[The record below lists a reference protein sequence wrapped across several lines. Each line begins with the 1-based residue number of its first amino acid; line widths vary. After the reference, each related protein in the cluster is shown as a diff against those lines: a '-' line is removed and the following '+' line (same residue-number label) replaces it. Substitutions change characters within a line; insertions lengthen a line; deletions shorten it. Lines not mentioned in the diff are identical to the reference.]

1 MQNKGAVKLFAIALA
16 LVCIYQL
23 SFTWFASRVESK
35 AKEYAKND
43 LNREQAYL
51 DSVKTKVVY
60 NFLFGLQKFTYMD
73 CKEREINLGLDL
85 RGGMNVVLEISEP
98 DIVRALSNYSKDST
112 FNKAMV
118 LAEQFQKK
126 SREDFI

>member
-35 AKEYAKND
+35 AKGYAKND

-51 DSVKTKVVY
+51 DSVKTKVV
-60 NFLFGLQKFTYMD
+60 
-73 CKEREINLGLDL
+73 I
-85 RGGMNVVLEISEP
+85 ISCLVYKSLLTW
-98 DIVRALSNYSKDST
+98 IVRNAK
-112 FNKAMV
+112 
-118 LAEQFQKK
+118 
-126 SREDFI
+126 